1 MPGSGHSR
9 LLTTGRLM
17 GVTVIPGLAV
27 KQASEQAA
35 VNAAL
40 SDCVKRESECHVIA
54 IGPFTVGPN

>member
-1 MPGSGHSR
+1 
-9 LLTTGRLM
+9 M